1 MPMQLILKEDVPN
14 LGTMGQLVM
23 VKPGYGRNYLIPR
36 GLAVEATSR
45 NIKNLEHQRRVIDKR
60 RATLLAEARDL
71 EAKLKET
78 SVTIAKNTSDEDRL
92 YGSVTN
98 REIADALAAEG
109 INLDRRKIEIAE
121 PIRSLG
127 VFTVKVRLS
136 SELTGEL
143 KVWVVKAE

>member
-1 MPMQLILKEDVPN
+1 MPIQVILKEDVPN
-14 LGTMGQLVM
+14 LGTMGQLVS

-45 NIKNLEHQRRVIDKR
+45 NIKNLEHQRQIIERQREKM
-60 RATLLAEARDL
+60 LAEARNL
-71 EAKLKET
+71 GERLKET
-78 SVTIAKNTSDEDRL
+78 SVTISKNTSDEDRL

-109 INLDRRKIEIAE
+109 LKVDRRKIEMQE